1 MRGEQAMNNQVTQI
15 ARATAEQLAI
25 DWDQPVIVDD
35 VEAELH
41 DRGNGRR
48 PVDYLDP
55 VALGGLIVSIANLAW
70 LIYTDRRKAKKST
83 SPSELTAAV
92 VAELPESDTVTAQD
106 RERVI
111 TIIVTETIR
120 AEDQ

>member
-1 MRGEQAMNNQVTQI
+1 MRTVH
-15 ARATAEQLAI
+15 
-25 DWDQPVIVDD
+25 PP
-35 VEAELH
+35 
-41 DRGNGRR
+41 GRR
-48 PVDYLDP
+48 PADYLDP